1 MATSTSHTSE
11 QPLPNE
17 KDDKMKLATA
27 FVAALLLVSGASTTL
42 AAEFTKGVV
51 KKVDLRAKKVTIVH
65 EELKSLDM
73 PAMTM
78 VFRVAD
84 EAMWEQLQEGK
95 EIEFVAGRVNGKI
108 TVTEL
113 K

>member
-1 MATSTSHTSE
+1 
-11 QPLPNE
+11 
-17 KDDKMKLATA
+17 MKLMQSILLGLVITTATIGGA
-27 FVAALLLVSGASTTL
+27 F
-42 AAEFTKGVV
+42 AEPVYTKGVV
-51 KKVDLRAKKVTIVH
+51 KKVAADQGKVTIIH
-65 EELKSLDM
+65 EELSNLDM

-84 EAMWEQLQEGK
+84 DAMFEKLEPGDD
-95 EIEFVAGRVNGKI
+95 IEFVAERVNGKL

>member
-1 MATSTSHTSE
+1 MNLMKSTA
-11 QPLPNE
+11 
-17 KDDKMKLATA
+17 LAGLVALSTA
-27 FVAALLLVSGASTTL
+27 VAAF
-42 AAEFTKGVV
+42 AEPVFTKGVV
-51 KKVDLRAKKVTIVH
+51 KKVKPEDGKVTIIH
-65 EELKSLDM
+65 EELVELEM

-84 EAMWEQLQEGK
+84 EAMFEELEPGQ
-95 EIEFVAGRVNGKI
+95 EIEFAVERIDGKL